1 MVDYSKYARVLR
13 KIREARSELRKQY
26 EERDAELQRQ
36 QEVVENALLAAMQEA
51 HIESVR
57 TDDGTIYI
65 STETHV
71 SVEDWRAFTE
81 WAMENKATEFFTR
94 RIKKDAVEAYLET
107 SGGELPPGVSLSRA
121 HVVRV
126 RKS

>member
-1 MVDYSKYARVLR
+1 MMDYSKYARVLR

-26 EERDAELQRQ
+26 EEQDAELQRQ
-36 QEVVENALLAAMQEA
+36 QEIVENALLAAMQEA
-51 HIESVR
+51 HVESVR
-57 TDDGTIYI
+57 TDSGTIYI

-81 WAMENKATEFFTR
+81 WAMERKATEFFTR